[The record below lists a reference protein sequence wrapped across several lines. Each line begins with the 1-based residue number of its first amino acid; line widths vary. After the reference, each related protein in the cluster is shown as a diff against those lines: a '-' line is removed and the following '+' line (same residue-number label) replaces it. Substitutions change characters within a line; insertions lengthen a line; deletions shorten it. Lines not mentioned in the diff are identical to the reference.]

1 MWADEYKIPAQQ
13 QAVDVSCNPVGHFTI
28 IQADIF
34 ETLQTD
40 FVTLPTILYLSI
52 CLNKKSLLLLTRQ
65 IKLTMANDTCIR
77 LQADIE
83 QIKSC
88 REKLKANSKSFLQLG
103 QVLALAGNEVRLKI
117 LFLLEEENELCPC
130 DLSDILGMSIPAI
143 SQHLRKLKDGNIIEA
158 RKVGQTIFY
167 SLRSEHLKVL
177 RPFFKIINQQNL
189 ATV

>member
-1 MWADEYKIPAQQ
+1 M
-13 QAVDVSCNPVGHFTI
+13 
-28 IQADIF
+28 
-34 ETLQTD
+34 
-40 FVTLPTILYLSI
+40 
-52 CLNKKSLLLLTRQ
+52 TRQ
-65 IKLTMANDTCIR
+65 TKLTMANDTCIR
-77 LQADIE
+77 LQADIG

-189 ATV
+189 AAV